1 MKGESEKGKEEEGE
15 GRRGECT
22 ENILLLPLS
31 EKGGVNIYYTGLSSL
46 HLSLSLHSHYHP
58 PFHFQEHVGQPVYM
72 LFRAVKNQLEKG
84 TH

>member
-1 MKGESEKGKEEEGE
+1 MRRGREEEGE
-15 GRRGECT
+15 GRST
-22 ENILLLPLS
+22 ENILLLPLN

-46 HLSLSLHSHYHP
+46 HLSLSLPSHYHP
-58 PFHFQEHVGQPVYM
+58 PFHFQEHVGQPLYM